1 MSENQFILN
10 LVEGSVRFQFTP
22 NAARE
27 LKEAIGQL
35 MQTFKAAAT
44 KAATKTKATPGRSAR
59 PTPQKP
65 MEYRYAGDIFLEIF
79 CNPNIYPS
87 PFAAKVLVTVRDD
100 RIRITSEAQLTQ
112 IVEDINV
119 YLEKAG

>member
-1 MSENQFILN
+1 MSANQLTLN

-27 LKEAIGQL
+27 LQQAIGQL
-35 MQTFKAAAT
+35 MQTLKAVAT
-44 KAATKTKATPGRSAR
+44 KANPGTRAGR
-59 PTPQKP
+59 PSPKQP

-87 PFAAKVLVTVRDD
+87 PFAAKVLITVRDD

-112 IVEDINV
+112 LVEDINV
-119 YLEKAG
+119 YLEQA

>member
-27 LKEAIGQL
+27 LKEAIDQL

-44 KAATKTKATPGRSAR
+44 KAAKTPGRGAR
-59 PTPQKP
+59 PTPQKT

-79 CNPNIYPS
+79 CNPNIYPT

-112 IVEDINV
+112 LVEDINV
-119 YLEKAG
+119 YLDKVGE

>member
-10 LVEGSVRFQFTP
+10 LVEGSVHFQFTP

-35 MQTFKAAAT
+35 MQTFKAAAN
-44 KAATKTKATPGRSAR
+44 KAAAAKATPGRGAR

-79 CNPNIYPS
+79 CNPNIYPT